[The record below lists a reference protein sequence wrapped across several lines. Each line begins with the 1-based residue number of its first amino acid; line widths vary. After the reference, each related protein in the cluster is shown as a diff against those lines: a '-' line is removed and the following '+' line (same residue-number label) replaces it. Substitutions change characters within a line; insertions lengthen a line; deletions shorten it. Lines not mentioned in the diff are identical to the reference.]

1 MHLEK
6 GIEVL
11 TPPEWKK
18 LSTFATVCL
27 TPLAANATK
36 LPNRFIESR
45 LKKNITPLHSF
56 SKVRVTADL
65 LNKF

>member
-27 TPLAANATK
+27 TSLAANATK

-45 LKKNITPLHSF
+45 LKKNKQIKPLHLIGE
-56 SKVRVTADL
+56 KNV
-65 LNKF
+65 